1 MTRMSHVVVGINL
14 EDISCALGLSM
25 SQKHASKQL
34 EENVQQA
41 VEGAKEEITAAGRP
55 WYEAIHWGFILI
67 GVYGIQLTLFA
78 LLAFWVHIQPIFPVD
93 VAIPQEFQESQ
104 SPWLRFTMLAVS
116 YLGSNPILFSLL
128 VLLTAL

>member
-14 EDISCALGLSM
+14 EDISCAFGVSM
-25 SQKHASKQL
+25 SQKPASKQL

-41 VEGAKEEITAAGRP
+41 VEGAKEEITAARRP

-78 LLAFWVHIQPIFPVD
+78 LLALWVHIPPTLPVH
-93 VAIPQEFQESQ
+93 VALTHEFEESQ
-104 SPWLRFTMLAVS
+104 SPWLRFT
-116 YLGSNPILFSLL
+116 
-128 VLLTAL
+128 